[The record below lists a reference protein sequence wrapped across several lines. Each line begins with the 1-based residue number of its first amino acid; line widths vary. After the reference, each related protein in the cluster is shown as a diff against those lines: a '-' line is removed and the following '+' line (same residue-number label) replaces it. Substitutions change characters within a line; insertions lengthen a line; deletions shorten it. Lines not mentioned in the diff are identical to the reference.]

1 MWDASL
7 VSLPMFTDGIA
18 TKWASHIHRGLTVY
32 SEQSLFHHSFY
43 HSIDISCTFPLF
55 LTAWIYIS
63 HTSSIDT
70 YISITLQRKKSSCD
84 FCGKNKV
91 IVALFSTAS
100 NPQLPQT
107 SSTSL
112 AAQRRPSPAV
122 AENNHSAHPAHRL
135 FLIIAEWLH
144 VKLFITILR
153 DMRIRY
159 KEITLNDLVP
169 KGSHPQNLNRHTC
182 DLS

>member
-32 SEQSLFHHSFY
+32 TEQSLVPPLFY

-55 LTAWIYIS
+55 PYSMNLYI
-63 HTSSIDT
+63 T
-70 YISITLQRKKSSCD
+70 YFFYWHLYI
-84 FCGKNKV
+84 
-91 IVALFSTAS
+91 
-100 NPQLPQT
+100 
-107 SSTSL
+107 
-112 AAQRRPSPAV
+112 
-122 AENNHSAHPAHRL
+122 NHSAKEKKFMRFLWQKQGNCCSSLQHQTHSYHKLQVRPSQL
-135 FLIIAEWLH
+135 KGVLLLLLLKTIILLILLIVYILIIAEWLH
-144 VKLFITILR
+144 VKLFITTLR